1 MAEVVEHQRHL
12 DERPGEVD
20 VAAAHVAHI
29 RVQRLGAGGRKEHGA
44 HQRQTGGVIRTE
56 QELDAVVRVECGEH
70 GPVVADGY
78 HADDRQEREPDHHH
92 RAEDLADRFG
102 AARLHGEQDH
112 DDHRG
117 DHHRQILVLGEQM
130 LQRRQRLQA
139 FDGGRDRHGR
149 RQHRVRQEGRA
160 AEHGRYDEPCAVF
173 ANQRVQSKDDSAE
186 TDIQT
191 SQFTSHMTDSPESD
205 TQNTFFGTQTSD
217 SAESDTCA
225 QVG

>member
-1 MAEVVEHQRHL
+1 MARHTGHARRRGL
-12 DERPGEVD
+12 PGG
-20 VAAAHVAHI
+20 
-29 RVQRLGAGGRKEHGA
+29 LGADAGRVDLVRRRRPEDAAGVGA
-44 HQRQTGGVIRTE
+44 SVHRE
-56 QELDAVVRVECGEH
+56 QGS
-70 GPVVADGY
+70 
-78 HADDRQEREPDHHH
+78 DD
-92 RAEDLADRFG
+92 
-102 AARLHGEQDH
+102 

-225 QVG
+225 QVE

>member
-1 MAEVVEHQRHL
+1 MITAVIIVILFAVQSRGTESIGKVFGSVVMVWFAFL
-12 DERPGEVD
+12 AIVG
-20 VAAAHVAHI
+20 
-29 RVQRLGAGGRKEHGA
+29 
-44 HQRQTGGVIRTE
+44 
-56 QELDAVVRVECGEH
+56 
-70 GPVVADGY
+70 VVAIGN
-78 HADDRQEREPDHHH
+78 
-92 RAEDLADRFG
+92 
-102 AARLHGEQDH
+102 
-112 DDHRG
+112 
-117 DHHRQILVLGEQM
+117 
-130 LQRRQRLQA
+130 
-139 FDGGRDRHGR
+139 DGGRDRHGR